1 MFQHIINS
9 IGFHGPEL
17 LFILSIYWLYNKANY
32 FNVYLIGFVMN
43 FIFSYILKG
52 VFKQPRPT
60 DEQHLFA
67 IEKIYRKNM
76 SFERYGMPS
85 CHAQMVFYS
94 TGFVYLVLQDCY
106 ITGGYL
112 LVSLLTLYQRVASSH
127 HFVSQ
132 IIVGAL
138 LGLLVAWVFY
148 KYGTKLVTGKLKHKR
163 DDNGPI

>member
-1 MFQHIINS
+1 MESEFVDQKYY
-9 IGFHGPEL
+9 F
-17 LFILSIYWLYNKANY
+17 FLSIYWLYNKATY

-52 VFKQPRPT
+52 IFKQPRPT

-85 CHAQMVFYS
+85 GHAQMVFYS
-94 TGFVYLVLQDCY
+94 TGFIYLVFQDWY

-112 LVSLLTLYQRVASSH
+112 LVSSLDALSKSCVLSS
-127 HFVSQ
+127 FCISNNSRS
-132 IIVGAL
+132 IIRTSCSMGILQV
-138 LGLLVAWVFY
+138 WY
-148 KYGTKLVTGKLKHKR
+148 KTCNREIKT
-163 DDNGPI
+163 